1 MLATLLNKEFDLKKI
16 DQGLGNLMAK
26 RAMDNIN
33 NPLNQYKQSLPGQ
46 IARVAMKTAKDI
58 VMDKQYHANDTDKK
72 IENGKGLML
81 GNAAAYR
88 NLRLFPRE
96 YEMPMAKEEP
106 KVDMV
111 KEKVDDLKR
120 VLNTKKMTPLEEK
133 MEEVVESMPKK
144 ENGKLKKK
152 DMVQALKALSV

>member
-1 MLATLLNKEFDLKKI
+1 
-16 DQGLGNLMAK
+16 MAK

-46 IARVAMKTAKDI
+46 IARIAMKTAKDI
-58 VMDKQYHANDTDKK
+58 VMDKQHDAADTDKK

-96 YEMPMAKEEP
+96 YEMPMAKTEEP
-106 KVDMV
+106 KVDIV

-120 VLNTKKMTPLEEK
+120 VLNTKKMTPVEEK
-133 MEEVVESMPKK
+133 MEDVVESMEKK
-144 ENGKLKKK
+144 PNGKLKKK